1 MSQQTDFNIPV
12 DGYAT
17 FDALSM
23 KELIKERLSENGFYT
38 DQDFEGSNLS
48 SLIDV
53 LAYSYHVQMF
63 YLNQT
68 SSESL
73 FTEAELYE
81 NVNRI
86 VELLDYKPA
95 GFQTCRLGFNLAAK
109 SSVSKGAY
117 AFPRYTHVSGN
128 GLQYTIMQ
136 DMFISKYT
144 AGEETIK
151 DISKKYTLYQG
162 IPQEYP
168 IYHGKGTDFEKI
180 ILLPGDDVSIDHY
193 TINVYVKDADTSKWE
208 EWKQADNL
216 YTHSQDSAVFE
227 VRLNP
232 KKRYEIK
239 FGNNITGRSLKSG
252 DSVAVY
258 YLKSD
263 GPKGKI
269 GPNTINKSA
278 TLFSTPQFIDIW
290 SDIKSDTTA
299 YIDTTS
305 LRGFDF
311 SNQQFS
317 TEFYE
322 GETVTDIK
330 NNAPKIFSAQNRV
343 ITKDD
348 FETFI
353 KYNFAGTV
361 KSVKV
366 VDNVSYLNGHV
377 KYITDH
383 LKMSKPESDVNTL
396 YNHLLYADSTS
407 FNNTYVYAVPV
418 QTVTSSLVPRA
429 NYISTNLKNDIINY
443 LANKKILTTDVTI
456 VDPVYMAVAFG
467 VRLSGE
473 DFSPNIKDKTR
484 LVVEKNSSSSLS
496 NEGIVNSVYQI
507 LQEYFENSSL
517 GQVLDLNSITSS
529 ILNIDGV
536 DNIYTQRID
545 APGVKLAGLSLL
557 VWNSIYEEADID
569 VITSNVTLPYYKYP
583 YLADALNITDKIVV
597 QTAS

>member
-1 MSQQTDFNIPV
+1 MAQKTDFNIPV

-48 SLIDV
+48 SLIDI

-86 VELLDYKPA
+86 VELLDYKPG
-95 GFQTCRLGFNLAAK
+95 GFQTCRLGFGLLAK
-109 SSVSKGAY
+109 NTISKGAY
-117 AFPRYTHVSGN
+117 AFPRYTHVTGN

-136 DMFISKYT
+136 DMFVSKYT
-144 AGEETIK
+144 SGNETIK
-151 DISKKYTLYQG
+151 DISGKYTLYQG

-168 IYHGKGTDFEKI
+168 IYHAQGHDFEKVV
-180 ILLPGDDVSIDHY
+180 LLPGDDVTIDHY
-193 TINVYVKDADTSKWE
+193 TLNVYVKDVDTTKWE
-208 EWKQADNL
+208 EWKQADSL

-232 KKRYEIK
+232 MKRYEIK
-239 FGNNITGRSLKSG
+239 FGNNINGRALKAG

-263 GPKGKI
+263 GTKGKI
-269 GPNTINKSA
+269 GPNTITKSA

-290 SDIKSDTTA
+290 TDIKSDDTA
-299 YIDTTS
+299 YVDTTS
-305 LRGFDF
+305 LRNFEF
-311 SNQQFS
+311 SNSQFS
-317 TEFYE
+317 SEFYE

-348 FETFI
+348 FETFV
-353 KYNFAGTV
+353 KYNFSGTV

-366 VDNVSYLNGHV
+366 VDNIAYLNGHV

-383 LKMSKPESDVNTL
+383 LKLAKPDSDVNTL

-407 FNNTYVYAVPV
+407 FNNTYIYAVPV

-429 NYISTNLKNDIINY
+429 NYISTNLKNEIINY
-443 LANKKILTTDVTI
+443 LANKKILTTDITV

-467 VRLSGE
+467 ARVAGE
-473 DFSPNIKDKTR
+473 DFSPDIKDKTQ
-484 LVVEKNSSSSLS
+484 LVVEKNPSSSLS
-496 NEGIVNSVYQI
+496 DEGIVNKIYQI
-507 LQEYFENSSL
+507 LQTYFEKSSL
-517 GQVLDLNSITSS
+517 GQVLDLNYITSS

-536 DNIYTQRID
+536 DNFYTQRID
-545 APGVKLAGLSLL
+545 APSVKLSGLSLL
-557 VWNSIYEEADID
+557 VWNSIYDKTDID
-569 VITSNVTLPYYKYP
+569 IVTANITLPYYKYP
-583 YLADALNITDKIVV
+583 YLDDALNITDKIVI
-597 QTAS
+597 QTTS

>member
-1 MSQQTDFNIPV
+1 MAQQTDFKIPV

-73 FTEAELYE
+73 FTESELYE

-86 VELLDYKPA
+86 VELLDYKPG
-95 GFQTCRLGFNLAAK
+95 GFQTCRLGFGILAK
-109 SSVSKGAY
+109 STVAKGAY
-117 AFPRYTHVSGN
+117 AFPRYTHVTGN
-128 GLQYTIMQ
+128 GIQYTLMQ
-136 DMFISKYT
+136 DMFVSKYS
-144 AGEETIK
+144 AGEEIIK
-151 DISKKYTLYQG
+151 DISDTYTLYQG
-162 IPQEYP
+162 IPQQYP
-168 IYHGKGTDFEKI
+168 IYHGQGEDFEKI
-180 ILLPGDDVSIDHY
+180 VLLPGDDVTIDHY
-193 TINVYVKDADTSKWE
+193 TINVYVKDVDTTKWE
-208 EWKQADNL
+208 EWKQTDSL
-216 YTHSQDSAVFE
+216 YTNSQDSAVFE

-239 FGNNITGRSLKSG
+239 FGNNINGRSLKTG

-258 YLKSD
+258 YIKSD
-263 GPKGKI
+263 GTKGKV
-269 GPNTINKSA
+269 GPNTITKSA

-290 SDIKSDTTA
+290 SDIKNPDTA
-299 YIDTTS
+299 YIDTAI
-305 LRGFDF
+305 LRNFEF
-311 SNQQFS
+311 SNPQFS

-322 GETVTDIK
+322 GETVADIK

-353 KYNFAGTV
+353 KYNFSGTV

-366 VDNVSYLNGHV
+366 VDNVAYLNGHV

-383 LKMSKPESDVNTL
+383 LKLSKPESDVNTL

-429 NYISTNLKNDIINY
+429 NYISINLKNEIINY
-443 LANKKILTTDVTI
+443 LANKKILTTDITV

-467 VRLSGE
+467 ARLAGE
-473 DFSPNIKDKTR
+473 DFSPDIKDKTQ
-484 LVVEKNSSSSLS
+484 LVVEKSPTSSLS
-496 NEGIVNSVYQI
+496 DEGIINKIYQI
-507 LQEYFENSSL
+507 LKKYFEETSL
-517 GQVLDLNSITSS
+517 GQVLDLNKLTSS

-536 DNIYTQRID
+536 ENIFTQRTD
-545 APGVKLAGLSLL
+545 NPSVKLAGLSLL
-557 VWNSIYEEADID
+557 IWNSIYEKTDID
-569 VITSNVTLPYYKYP
+569 IITANITLPYYKYP
-583 YLADALNITDKIVV
+583 YLDDALNITDKIVV
-597 QTAS
+597 QTTS